1 MTGMRVQFLRASGGR
16 LRVGRDLP
24 EQGSTVVLG
33 LNRSKAL
40 RVAVVME
47 RSRAQTPG
55 CESRVAVDMR

>member
-1 MTGMRVQFLRASGGR
+1 MRVQVLSASGGR
-16 LRVGRDLP
+16 LRVGRDLL

-40 RVAVVME
+40 RVAVVMG

-55 CESRVAVDMR
+55 CESRVAVDLR